1 MTDKE
6 NELTIGSGDHISE
19 FDLNTLPK
27 PKYFIN
33 QKVWCLMYN
42 QLHECEIIGIDYNL
56 KWFDNNYTARFSWE
70 WTYELTTKAGHG
82 TISTTQE
89 NIIFSDYA
97 EACVALHH
105 TKSVIFESRTRSL
118 QKEIMDLTTKLSQLN
133 TTLAIHL
140 KNGTN

>member
-6 NELTIGSGDHISE
+6 NELTTGTGDHLSE

-27 PKYFIN
+27 PKYLIN
-33 QKVWCLMYN
+33 QKVWCLRYN
-42 QLHECEIIGIDYNL
+42 QLIESEIVGIDYNL

-70 WTYELTTKAGHG
+70 WTYELTTKAGCG
-82 TISTTQE
+82 IISGE
-89 NIIFSDYA
+89 REDLIFSDYA

-105 TKSVIFESRTRSL
+105 AKSVIFESRTKSL
-118 QKEIMDLTTKLSQLN
+118 QKNIAEMTTQLSQLHSA
-133 TTLAIHL
+133 LAIHL